1 MKRIA
6 YHDLCE
12 WRNDP
17 DRMPLIIRGAR
28 QVGKTH
34 LVRQLGTKF
43 KYLVEI
49 NFEKQKQ
56 LINIFELNLD
66 PHRIIRDLQ
75 AVTNTPIIPG
85 ETLLFFDEVQQ
96 APKAII
102 ALRYFYEELQA
113 LHVIA
118 AGSLVDFAIDQV
130 GVPVGRVA
138 YFFIYPM
145 SFIEFL
151 VARGYQ
157 KLAIE
162 IINHDLSYEMSVPL
176 HELALRLLGEY
187 FAIGGMP
194 KAVQIWT
201 ERQDIIKTTQVLSSI
216 NNVYQ
221 DDFEKYAKKHQIKY
235 VDLLF
240 QQLPKLIAQR
250 FKYSVLAT
258 DYRKRELAPAMDLL
272 EKAGIVHRIYHSNGM
287 GLPLGAELSFEIFKI
302 NTLDIGLNQNKLGLN
317 LQDWFLDP
325 TKAFFNKGNIAEAYV
340 GQEIL
345 AYSDPNSKNQLLYW
359 HRESRGSNAEV
370 DYLRVIQRQI
380 VPIEVKSGH
389 GSSLQSMRLFLTNH
403 PNSPYGIRFSAHN
416 FSIYDGIHSYPLYA
430 VANCLGNKNRLLQF
444 LNDV

>member
-12 WRNDP
+12 WCDDP

-43 KYLVEI
+43 KNLVEI

-56 LINIFELNLD
+56 LINIFEPNLD

-138 YFFIYPM
+138 YFFMYPM

-162 IINHDLSYEMSVPL
+162 IINHDLSSEMSVSL

-201 ERQDIIKTTQVLSSI
+201 ERQDIIKTTQVLSRV

-235 VDLLF
+235 VDLLY
-240 QQLPKLIAQR
+240 QQLPQLIAQR
-250 FKYSVLAT
+250 FKYSSLAT

-272 EKAGIVHRIYHSNGM
+272 ENAGIVHRIYHSNGM

-302 NTLDIGLNQNKLGLN
+302 ITLDIGLNQNKLGLN

-325 TKAFFNKGNIAEAYV
+325 KKAFVNKGNIAEAFV

-345 AYSDPNSKNQLLYW
+345 AYSDPNSKNQLFYW
-359 HRESRGSNAEV
+359 QRESRGSHAEV
-370 DYLRVIQRQI
+370 DYLTVIKGKI
-380 VPIEVKSGH
+380 FPTEVKSGR
-389 GSSLQSMRLFLTNH
+389 GSTLQSMRLFLEKH
-403 PNSPYGIRFSAHN
+403 PDSPYGIRFSTHN
-416 FSIYDGIHSYPLYA
+416 FSIYDSIHSYPLYA
-430 VANCLGNKNRLLQF
+430 VANCLGNKKRLLEF
-444 LNDV
+444 LNDF